1 MTGDEPAHREG
12 GRAAAT
18 ATTGHREGAPGQA
31 TTGQYRMD
39 EAPDPKTR
47 GPVTHVREGGFE
59 HRRPLYL
66 PVALRPAKTA
76 LTRYFAS
83 HKALVISACRVPY

>member
-1 MTGDEPAHREG
+1 MHDTELARERHQTIQLLRDVDT
-12 GRAAAT
+12 RAWRV
-18 ATTGHREGAPGQA
+18 GVG
-31 TTGQYRMD
+31 
-39 EAPDPKTR
+39 
-47 GPVTHVREGGFE
+47 GGFE

>member
-1 MTGDEPAHREG
+1 MHDTELARERHQTIQLLRDVDTRAVKS
-12 GRAAAT
+12 GRL
-18 ATTGHREGAPGQA
+18 
-31 TTGQYRMD
+31 
-39 EAPDPKTR
+39 
-47 GPVTHVREGGFE
+47 EGGFE